1 MEIMDIEE
9 LKETLKTYPM
19 YFLQVMGG
27 APFNE
32 GWKLS
37 IQGRTLD
44 DVGYLAQKLFHLL
57 GGSRASFKFGTQKLI
72 DLKHPQQ
79 STKLLT
85 IYIPNNV
92 DPKSFAELVRLNL
105 LDYKGAKGIPKPE
118 SYNVYSKEF
127 GIYYRNDRDENGE
140 YIPAN

>member
-1 MEIMDIEE
+1 MEIVDIEE

-27 APFNE
+27 APFDQ

-37 IQGRTLD
+37 IQGKTLD
-44 DVGYLAQKLFHLL
+44 DVGYLAKNLFRLL
-57 GGSRASFKFGTQKLI
+57 SATKASFKFGTQKLI
-72 DLKHPQQ
+72 DIKHPQQ

-105 LDYKGAKGIPKPE
+105 LDYKGAEGIPKPE
-118 SYNVYSKEF
+118 SYSVYSKEL